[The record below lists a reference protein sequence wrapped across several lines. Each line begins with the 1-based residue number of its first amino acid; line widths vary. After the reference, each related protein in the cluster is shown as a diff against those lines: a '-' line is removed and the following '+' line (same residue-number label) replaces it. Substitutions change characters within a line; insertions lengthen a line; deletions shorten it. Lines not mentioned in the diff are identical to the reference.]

1 MSNMTVHLPTPRSL
15 LRSGVPQLL
24 EATLVPAAL
33 FYLLLRLVGFKG
45 ALLAAFAWQ
54 LAAIVRHLVMH
65 RRVPSVLLLT
75 TGLVGARTLLGW
87 FTGSAFLYFL
97 QPTLGNFLIAFAF
110 LATLPLS
117 RPFIA
122 KLADD
127 FCAFP
132 ANFTGHPH
140 VQRFFK
146 RVSLLWALVF
156 ITNGVVTLFIL
167 ATRAVGQFLLVSTA
181 GTYSIVGVAILGS
194 LFWFRRCLRG
204 QGIVLRLGGAQAAA
218 E

>member
-1 MSNMTVHLPTPRSL
+1 MSNMTVHLPSPRSL
-15 LRSGVPQLL
+15 LRNGGLHL
-24 EATLVPAAL
+24 MEATLVPAGL
-33 FYLLLRLVGFKG
+33 FYLLLRVVGFKG
-45 ALLAAFAWQ
+45 ALLAAFVWQ

-65 RRVPSVLLLT
+65 RKVPAVLLLT
-75 TGLVGARTLLGW
+75 TALVGGRTVLGW

-110 LATLPLS
+110 LATVPLS

-146 RVSLLWALVF
+146 RVSLLWAFVF

-167 ATRAVGQFLLVSTA
+167 ATQAVGQFLLVSTA
-181 GTYSIVGVAILGS
+181 GTYTIVGAAILGS
-194 LFWFRRCLRG
+194 LLWFRRCLRG
-204 QGIVLRLGGAQAAA
+204 QGITLRLGGARPAA